1 MDNFCQSPVTTSTQ
15 GENAKVIFTSER
27 QNILDV
33 LTETLKVLTIDSTI
47 NNSACYNSDEDDAES
62 NPERDPLV
70 ANHASDRNKRK
81 VTDTDTTNGNSK
93 QKLLISRTLQMII
106 PPIGPWIAD
115 GVTAVREN
123 MHAHQTIASKVI
135 VTAVPHS
142 SARIFQNTAD
152 VSHTDTDRMIPQD
165 GNTFINS
172 PG

>member
-1 MDNFCQSPVTTSTQ
+1 MTMDNFCQSPVTTSTQ

-81 VTDTDTTNGNSK
+81 VTDTDTTNGNYP
-93 QKLLISRTLQMII
+93 QKLLINGILLMII
-106 PPIGPWIAD
+106 PPIDPRISD
-115 GVTAVREN
+115 GVSAGRET
-123 MHAHQTIASKVI
+123 MYARQT
-135 VTAVPHS
+135 P
-142 SARIFQNTAD
+142 R
-152 VSHTDTDRMIPQD
+152 
-165 GNTFINS
+165 
-172 PG
+172 